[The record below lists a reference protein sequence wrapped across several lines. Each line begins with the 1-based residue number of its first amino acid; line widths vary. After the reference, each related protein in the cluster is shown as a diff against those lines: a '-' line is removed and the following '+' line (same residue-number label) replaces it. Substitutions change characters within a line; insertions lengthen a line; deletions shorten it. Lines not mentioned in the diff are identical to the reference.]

1 MIKRKN
7 ILKIAIDSPA
17 AAGAG
22 TLAKAISN
30 QYNLYYLDTGKIYRF
45 IAYLKIRF
53 PEKFNQNFIK
63 KKIKTLKVK
72 DLANKNLIS
81 DNVSVEAATIS
92 KIKKIRKMVHS
103 FQLNFAY
110 NPPKKY
116 KGSCLDGRDI
126 TYKIVP
132 DADFKFFITANLKTR
147 AERRYKELKNLNKKI
162 TYKEVLKSIK
172 NRDKSDKNRKISP
185 LRKTKDSLLIN
196 TTKLNKRSCFLK
208 IKKIIDRKK
217 VFNGNLQRSIQP
229 CVPRIRKI
237 IKQSTIKNPN

>member
-1 MIKRKN
+1 MIKKRTDIIKV
-7 ILKIAIDSPA
+7 AIDSPA

-22 TLAKAISN
+22 TVAKAISKH
-30 QYNLYYLDTGKIYRF
+30 YNLFYLDTGKIYRF

-53 PEKFNQNFIK
+53 PDKFNQNFVK

-81 DNVSVEAATIS
+81 DNVSSEAAIIS

-147 AERRYKELKNLNKKI
+147 AMRRYKELKNLNKKI

-217 VFNGNLQRSIQP
+217 SI
-229 CVPRIRKI
+229 
-237 IKQSTIKNPN
+237 

>member
-1 MIKRKN
+1 M
-7 ILKIAIDSPA
+7 L
-17 AAGAG
+17 
-22 TLAKAISN
+22 
-30 QYNLYYLDTGKIYRF
+30 
-45 IAYLKIRF
+45 
-53 PEKFNQNFIK
+53 K

-72 DLANKNLIS
+72 DLANKNLLS
-81 DNVSVEAATIS
+81 DNVSSEAATIS

-126 TYKIVP
+126 TYKIIP

-147 AERRYKELKNLNKKI
+147 AMRRYRELKKLNKKI

-172 NRDKSDKNRKISP
+172 NRDNSDKNRKISP
-185 LRKTKDSLLIN
+185 LIKTKDSLLIN

-208 IKKIIDRKK
+208 IKKIIDKK
-217 VFNGNLQRSIQP
+217 INI
-229 CVPRIRKI
+229 
-237 IKQSTIKNPN
+237 